1 MAIVGRYRVKR
12 QRRWQLARGSR
23 AGRGR
28 LAVEA
33 AGARFV
39 PVGTVGALG
48 LGGGVV
54 APASGVS
61 VWIHGRYEVRVGL
74 GFEESTLARVVRV
87 LERLG

>member
-1 MAIVGRYRVKR
+1 M
-12 QRRWQLARGSR
+12 
-23 AGRGR
+23 
-28 LAVEA
+28 
-33 AGARFV
+33 
-39 PVGTVGALG
+39 
-48 LGGGVV
+48 V